1 MRLPSG
7 CRVRRPLLWLI
18 SVLTPLGYVA
28 PARAQTA
35 ENVAVVINEAS
46 PESKQIGEHYI
57 KVRGI
62 PAANVIRLQTTTD
75 ETIQPAA
82 FQITIQNPIAT
93 SLFRNNNQDR
103 VLYIVLTK
111 GIPLRVLGTGG
122 AEGTVASVD
131 SELTLLYRR
140 MAGRTVLTRGK
151 VANPY
156 YQGTKPI
163 GEAKAF
169 THRDHDIYLVS
180 RLDAFTVDEAISLV
194 TRAAQP
200 SRDGRVVLDQRDALV
215 NRMGEDWLALAA
227 QNLSKEGFGSRVTLE
242 TTAKPAR
249 GLSPV
254 IGYFSWGSTDPQN
267 RVRVTKMDFSPGALA
282 ATFVSTDART
292 FKEPPADWV
301 PTNVNDRAQFFGGS
315 PQSLIGDLIRE
326 GATGVAG
333 QVSEPFLESAI
344 RPDVLFPAY
353 LSGFNLIE
361 SFYLAIPHLSWQTVV
376 VGDPLCAPFARK
388 ALSRSD
394 IDGGVDAE
402 LGLPAFFAK
411 RRVEAASA
419 AMPGASDGVVRL
431 VIRGENAADRGD
443 RAGAR
448 RLIEQASEQAPN
460 VLRPHELLAEFAV
473 LSGDQA
479 TAAAHYRRIIALQ
492 PNNVIALNNLA
503 YDIANREKKPAEAI
517 VMARKALSLSP
528 REPTILDTVGWIE
541 YLMGNTA
548 EAVKLLVVASRNAPG
563 NPEIRL
569 HAAFALA
576 AQGARAA
583 AETEL
588 AATLK
593 LAPAFEKRSDVQE
606 LKAKLQA
613 AQN

>member
-1 MRLPSG
+1 MRLPIG
-7 CRVRRPLLWLI
+7 CPARRLAC
-18 SVLTPLGYVA
+18 VLALFLSLAHAT

-46 PESKQIGEHYI
+46 PESKQIGEYYV
-57 KVRGI
+57 KARGI

-82 FQITIQNPIAT
+82 FLLTIQAPIA
-93 SLFRNNNQDR
+93 SALIRNNAYDR
-103 VLYIVLTK
+103 ILYIVLTK
-111 GIPLRVLGTGG
+111 GIPLRVLGTSGP
-122 AEGTVASVD
+122 EGTVASVD

-140 MAGRTVLTRGK
+140 MTGRNVLTRGK
-151 VANPY
+151 IANPY

-163 GEAKAF
+163 EEAKAF

-194 TRAAQP
+194 VKGGQP

-215 NRMGEDWLALAA
+215 NRTGEDWMALAA

-242 TTAKPAR
+242 TTPKPAR
-249 GLSPV
+249 GISPV

-267 RVRVTKMDFSPGALA
+267 RVRVMKMDFSPGALA

-301 PTNVNDRAQFFGGS
+301 PTNINDRAQFFGGS

-333 QVSEPFLESAI
+333 QVSEPYLESAV

-388 ALSRSD
+388 ALSRAD
-394 IDGGVDAE
+394 IEGGTDAE
-402 LGLPAFFAK
+402 LDLPSFFAK
-411 RRVEAASA
+411 RRLEASMAT
-419 AMPGASDGVVRL
+419 MPGASERVARL
-431 VIRGENAADRGD
+431 VIRGETLSGRGD

-448 RLIEQASEQAPN
+448 RLFEQAVEQQPD
-460 VLRPHELLAEFAV
+460 LLHPHELLAELSV
-473 LSGDQA
+473 LAGDQV
-479 TAAAHYRRIIALQ
+479 TAAEQYRKIIAIS
-492 PNNVIALNNLA
+492 PNNTVALNNLA
-503 YDIANREKKPAEAI
+503 YDIAVREKKPADA
-517 VMARKALSLSP
+517 VGMARKALSLAP

-548 EAVKLLVVASRNAPG
+548 EAAKLLVQASRGAPG
-563 NPEIRL
+563 SPEIRL

-576 AQGARAA
+576 SQGARAA

-588 AATLK
+588 AAALK
-593 LAPAFEKRSDVQE
+593 IAPALEKRADVQQ
-606 LKAKLQA
+606 LKSRLDA

>member
-1 MRLPSG
+1 MRPLIG
-7 CRVRRPLLWLI
+7 CRACPLVWL
-18 SVLTPLGYVA
+18 LGLLLPAMPL

-46 PESKQIGEHYI
+46 AESKQIGEYYI
-57 KVRGI
+57 KARGI

-75 ETIQPAA
+75 EAIQPAA
-82 FQITIQNPIAT
+82 FIATIQGPIAA
-93 SLFRNNNQDR
+93 SLIRNNNQDR

-122 AEGTVASVD
+122 PEGTVASVD

-140 MAGRTVLTRGK
+140 MAGRNVLNRGK
-151 VANPY
+151 IANPY
-156 YQGTKPI
+156 YQGTRPI

-180 RLDAFTVDEAISLV
+180 RLDAFTVEEAISLV
-194 TRAAQP
+194 VKAGQP

-215 NRMGEDWLALAA
+215 NRTGEDWMALAS

-242 TTAKPAR
+242 TTPKPAR
-249 GLSPV
+249 GISPV

-333 QVSEPFLESAI
+333 QVSEPYLESAV
-344 RPDVLFPAY
+344 RPDILFPAY

-394 IDGGVDAE
+394 IDGGTDAE
-402 LGLPAFFAK
+402 LDLPAFFAK
-411 RRVEAASA
+411 RRLEGAVAS
-419 AMPGASDGVVRL
+419 MPGANERTARLVVRAETL
-431 VIRGENAADRGD
+431 LGRGD

-448 RLIEQASEQAPN
+448 RALEQAAELQPN
-460 VLRPHELLAEFAV
+460 VAHPHEMLAELSL
-473 LSGDQA
+473 LSGDPA
-479 TAAAHYRRIIALQ
+479 GAADRYRKIIAIK
-492 PNNVIALNNLA
+492 PNDAVALNNLA
-503 YDIANREKKPAEAI
+503 YDIAVREKKPAEAI
-517 VMARKALSLSP
+517 GLARKALAISP
-528 REPTILDTVGWIE
+528 REPTIIDTVGWIE

-548 EAVKLLVVASRNAPG
+548 EAAKLLVAASRGAPN
-563 NPEIRL
+563 NPEVRL

-588 AATLK
+588 AAALK
-593 LAPAFEKRSDVQE
+593 LAPALEKRPDVQQ
-606 LKAKLQA
+606 LKSRLEA